1 MRQCAGLVKYNGIC
15 LRDSLEELAALD
27 RDMIHAC
34 LTHGGQNRQRH
45 SQLERTGEVN
55 HQHGQCTGDIAG
67 QCVAERTADQRI
79 RHQLVRRLAAWL
91 SAALFSCSDC
101 SIMETILS

>member
-15 LRDSLEELAALD
+15 LRDSLEELTALD

-67 QCVAERTADQRI
+67 
-79 RHQLVRRLAAWL
+79 
-91 SAALFSCSDC
+91 SA
-101 SIMETILS
+101 